1 MRISTKGRYALE
13 AIVLLAARSKETGA
27 VSIRK
32 IANETGISYGYL
44 EQLFTL
50 LRKCGLILSKKG
62 SKGGYLL
69 SRAAS
74 SITVGEVYLH
84 TEGSIA
90 LVGCDDEEPP
100 YNTEKSF
107 IIPDLWNEI
116 DDTIAYLVNNITIE
130 SLASCF
136 LKRESEQNYN
146 YNI

>member
-13 AIVLLAARSKETGA
+13 AIVLLAARSKEIDA

-44 EQLFTL
+44 ERLFAL
-50 LRKCGLILSKKG
+50 LRKCGLIVSKKG

-69 SRAAS
+69 GRDAS
-74 SITVGEVYLH
+74 SITVGEVFLH

-90 LVGCDDEEPP
+90 LVSVDDGKPP
-100 YNTEKSF
+100 RNTEKSF

-116 DDTIAYLVNNITIE
+116 DAAIAYLVNNITIE
-130 SLASCF
+130 SLASYF
-136 LKRESEQNYN
+136 LKRESEKKYD